1 MTEQEKEEKLQK
13 LYIEFQLLNQR
24 IQQLEKQNEALNS
37 NLMELMVTSQSLD
50 DIRNIKEKTE
60 ILVPISSGIYAK
72 ADIKET
78 KNFIVNV
85 GANTALNKD
94 IKSTKEIVENQVA
107 EIKKLQENLAEQLN
121 QQTTKAAVLE
131 REMSKIA
138 SETRK

>member
-1 MTEQEKEEKLQK
+1 
-13 LYIEFQLLNQR
+13 
-24 IQQLEKQNEALNS
+24 
-37 NLMELMVTSQSLD
+37 MELMVTSQSLD

-107 EIKKLQENLAEQLN
+107 EIKKLQENLVEQLN
-121 QQTTKAAVLE
+121 QQTTKATVLE
-131 REMSKIA
+131 QEMSKIA
-138 SETRK
+138 SEIKK